1 MVVSRSYFS
10 AKVDF
15 RGFESAFLIV
25 DTKAQ
30 QAPEELDLHQRS
42 NLQTPLLQQ
51 EQLQVPLPLFSDF
64 ESLKNG
70 GENGANGTHSSMF

>member
-42 NLQTPLLQQ
+42 NLQIPLLQQ
-51 EQLQVPLPLFSDF
+51 EQHQVPLPLFSDF
-64 ESLKNG
+64 DKYGTN
-70 GENGANGTHSSMF
+70 NKANKASKW

>member
-42 NLQTPLLQQ
+42 NLQIPLLQQ
-51 EQLQVPLPLFSDF
+51 EQHQVPLPLFSDF
-64 ESLKNG
+64 DKHRN
-70 GENGANGTHSSMF
+70 F